1 MTATLTPK
9 EIFDKANIEATT
21 CLFCHPNPGMEM
33 YETSH
38 FRLLRVNFPATAG
51 HVMVS
56 SKLHFGSLGELEPHM
71 LPELDA
77 LKQTIAHWF
86 REQCGG
92 ALFYEHGRAGSC
104 MAKDAF
110 GQQCEHF
117 HLNCIPS
124 NICIHN
130 RLGGFLQK
138 KFPAPS
144 LEKVCE
150 LFGKWGDYLYCEN
163 NQKEAFYYPVLQSE
177 IPPHFLRT
185 LICEALLTPE
195 KADWQKHQ
203 LFEDFLESYHLTKPL
218 EDHLWKN

>member
-124 NICIHN
+124 NICMRSVSN
-130 RLGGFLQK
+130 RNSTGWVSGSPSRALYSRRR
-138 KFPAPS
+138 FPS
-144 LEKVCE
+144 DV
-150 LFGKWGDYLYCEN
+150 N
-163 NQKEAFYYPVLQSE
+163 
-177 IPPHFLRT
+177 I
-185 LICEALLTPE
+185 
-195 KADWQKHQ
+195 
-203 LFEDFLESYHLTKPL
+203 KP
-218 EDHLWKN
+218 K